1 MRKYRF
7 TACLIAALLSTSTV
21 FADFNYSADYS
32 NERVVINGVTNTETE
47 EISVQVYK
55 PNAGN
60 ISDSGNSIL
69 FNDQCTSDGGKYEIP
84 FRYDGAENGIY
95 EINVRESGTDKI
107 YTKKIKLVPKQEYIT
122 AVSELNKAS
131 QSSEQDFVNAFNT
144 YGNVFDIDEELK
156 KGKSFQDSV
165 KKLAAGI
172 KNSQLTVEN
181 NQLNDKIVNTYV
193 ILNAVKQSEIKNVIG
208 YLDYLQQNDDFIADL
223 SKICTSDVKAE
234 YLTSK
239 LKNIAGFGV
248 DGADKSLREAL
259 ILTAA
264 RHSNVGALKAVVEK
278 YGADVGMQLSSIKSY
293 AYSSVSGKDYG
304 SAADLNT
311 ALKNAESP
319 SESSGGSGGGGGSGS
334 SGNKSNSTGSTGVT
348 FPGTGKAEVP
358 EINAR
363 FIDLNTVEWA
373 YEAIMA
379 LADNGIVNGKTDN
392 EFYPNDKVTREEFA
406 KLLVCMARLEN
417 SAYSNDHF
425 ADVGADAWYSRYVNI
440 AYENGICNG
449 IGGGN
454 FGVGKEITL
463 QDMSVMVHNLLKSN
477 HEAMN
482 PLHTEFA
489 DDNDIS
495 DYAKPAVSSL
505 SSMGVIN
512 GVGDNMFAPKDN
524 ATRAQ
529 AAVIIYAAYKRMN
542 GVISQ

>member
-32 NERVVINGVTNTETE
+32 NERVVISGVTSTETE

-55 PNAGN
+55 SDDGN
-60 ISDSGNSIL
+60 ISDSNSIL
-69 FNDQCTSDGGKYEIP
+69 FNDQCTSDGGKYEFP

-107 YTKKIKLVPKQEYIT
+107 YTKKVKLVPKQEYIT
-122 AVSELNKAS
+122 AISELNNAA
-131 QSSEQDFVNAFNT
+131 QTSEQAFIDAFNT

-165 KKLAAGI
+165 KKLAAGV
-172 KNSQLTVEN
+172 KTNQMNAQN
-181 NQLNDKIVNTYV
+181 NQMNDKVVNTYV
-193 ILNAVKQSEIKNVIG
+193 VLNAVKQSEIKNVTG
-208 YLDYLQQNDDFIADL
+208 YLDYLQQDDAFIDNL
-223 SKICTSDVKAE
+223 SKICTSDAKAE

-239 LKNIAGFGV
+239 LKNVAVFGI

-264 RHSNVGALKAVVEK
+264 RHSNVGALKALVEK

-293 AYSSVSGKDYG
+293 AYSSVSGKDYD

-319 SESSGGSGGGGGSGS
+319 AGGNGGSGGGGGLGS

-348 FPGTGKAEVP
+348 FPGTGKAEIP

-406 KLLVCMARLEN
+406 KLLVCMAKLEN
-417 SAYSNDHF
+417 SAYSSDHL
-425 ADVGADAWYSRYVNI
+425 ADVGADAWYSKYVNI

-449 IGGGN
+449 VGNGN
-454 FGVGKEITL
+454 FGVGNEITR
-463 QDMSVMVHNLLKSN
+463 QDMAVMVHNLLKSGN
-477 HEAMN
+477 EAMN

-489 DDNDIS
+489 DDEDIS

-505 SSMGVIN
+505 SAMGIIN

>member
-32 NERVVINGVTNTETE
+32 DERVVISGVTSTETE
-47 EISVQVYK
+47 EVSVQVYK
-55 PNAGN
+55 SDAGN
-60 ISDSGNSIL
+60 ISDSNSIL
-69 FNDQCTSDGGKYEIP
+69 FNDQCTSVGGKYEIP
-84 FRYDGAENGIY
+84 FRYDGAENGMY

-122 AVSELNKAS
+122 AISELNNAA
-131 QSSEQDFVNAFNT
+131 QTSEQAFIDAFNT

-165 KKLAAGI
+165 KKLAAGV
-172 KNSQLTVEN
+172 KDNQMNAQN
-181 NQLNDKIVNTYV
+181 NQMNDKSVNTYV
-193 ILNAVKQSEIKNVIG
+193 VLNAVKESEIKNVTG
-208 YLDYLQQNDDFIADL
+208 YLDYLQQDDVFIDYL
-223 SKICTSDVKAE
+223 SKICTSDAKAE

-239 LKNIAGFGV
+239 LKNVAAFGI

-264 RHSNVGALKAVVEK
+264 RHSNVGALKTLVEK
-278 YGADVGMQLSSIKSY
+278 YGTDVGIQLSSIKSY
-293 AYSSVSGKDYG
+293 AYSSVSGKDYD
-304 SAADLNT
+304 SAAELNT
-311 ALKNAESP
+311 ALKNAKDP
-319 SESSGGSGGGGGSGS
+319 NGGTGGTGTGTGS
-334 SGNKSNSTGSTGVT
+334 SGNKQNSTGSTGVT
-348 FPGTGKAEVP
+348 LPGTGKAEVP

-363 FIDLNTVEWA
+363 FIDLNSVEWA

-406 KLLVCMARLEN
+406 KLLVCMAKLEN
-417 SAYSNDHF
+417 SEYSSDHF
-425 ADVGADAWYSRYVNI
+425 TDVGADAWYSKYVNI

-449 IGGGN
+449 IGNGN
-454 FGVGKEITL
+454 FGVGNEITR
-463 QDMSVMVHNLLKSN
+463 QDMAVMVHNLLKSAN
-477 HEAMN
+477 EAIN
-482 PLHTEFA
+482 PLYTEFA
-489 DDNDIS
+489 DDEDIS

-505 SSMGVIN
+505 SAMGIIN

-529 AAVIIYAAYKRMN
+529 AAVIIYAAYKRMK
-542 GVISQ
+542 GVI

>member
-32 NERVVINGVTNTETE
+32 DERVVISGVTSTETE
-47 EISVQVYK
+47 EVSVQVYK
-55 PNAGN
+55 SDDGN
-60 ISDSGNSIL
+60 ISDSNSIL
-69 FNDQCTSDGGKYEIP
+69 FNDQCTSDGGKYEFP

-107 YTKKIKLVPKQEYIT
+107 YTKKVKLVPKQEYIT
-122 AVSELNKAS
+122 AISELNNAA
-131 QSSEQDFVNAFNT
+131 QTSEQAFIDAFNT

-156 KGKSFQDSV
+156 NGKSFQDSV
-165 KKLAAGI
+165 KKLAAGV
-172 KNSQLTVEN
+172 KDNQMNAQN
-181 NQLNDKIVNTYV
+181 NQMNNKVVNTYV
-193 ILNAVKQSEIKNVIG
+193 VLNAVKQSEIKNVTG
-208 YLDYLQQNDDFIADL
+208 YLDYLQQDDAFIDNL
-223 SKICTSDVKAE
+223 SKICTSDAKAE

-239 LKNIAGFGV
+239 LKNVAVFGI

-264 RHSNVGALKAVVEK
+264 RHSNVGALKALVEK
-278 YGADVGMQLSSIKSY
+278 YGSDVGMQLSSIKSY
-293 AYSSVSGKDYG
+293 AYSSVSGKDYD

-311 ALKNAESP
+311 ALKDAKSP
-319 SESSGGSGGGGGSGS
+319 EGGNGGSGGGGGSGS

-358 EINAR
+358 EIKAR

-406 KLLVCMARLEN
+406 KLLVCMAKLEN
-417 SAYSNDHF
+417 SAYSSDHF
-425 ADVGADAWYSRYVNI
+425 TDVDADAWYSKYVNI

-449 IGGGN
+449 IGDGN
-454 FGVGKEITL
+454 FGVGNEITR
-463 QDMSVMVHNLLKSN
+463 QDMAVMVHNLLKSGN
-477 HEAMN
+477 EAMN

-489 DDNDIS
+489 DDEDIS

-505 SSMGVIN
+505 SAMGIIN

>member
-32 NERVVINGVTNTETE
+32 NERVVISGVTSTETE

-55 PNAGN
+55 SDDGN
-60 ISDSGNSIL
+60 ISDSNSIL
-69 FNDQCTSDGGKYEIP
+69 FNDQCTSDGGKYEFP

-107 YTKKIKLVPKQEYIT
+107 YTKKVKLVPKQEYIT
-122 AVSELNKAS
+122 AISELNNAA
-131 QSSEQDFVNAFNT
+131 QTSEQTFIDAFNT

-165 KKLAAGI
+165 KKLAAGV
-172 KNSQLTVEN
+172 KTNQMNAQN
-181 NQLNDKIVNTYV
+181 NQMNDKVVNTYV
-193 ILNAVKQSEIKNVIG
+193 VLNAVKQSEIKNVTG
-208 YLDYLQQNDDFIADL
+208 YLDYLQQDDAFIDNL
-223 SKICTSDVKAE
+223 SKICTSDAKAE

-239 LKNIAGFGV
+239 LKNVAVFGI

-264 RHSNVGALKAVVEK
+264 RHSNVGALKALVEK

-293 AYSSVSGKDYG
+293 AYSSVSGKDYD
-304 SAADLNT
+304 SAADLNI
-311 ALKNAESP
+311 ALKDAKSP
-319 SESSGGSGGGGGSGS
+319 EGGNGGSGGGGGSGS

-373 YEAIMA
+373 YEAIMV

-406 KLLVCMARLEN
+406 KLLVCMAKLEN
-417 SAYSNDHF
+417 SAYSSDHF
-425 ADVGADAWYSRYVNI
+425 TDVDADAWYSKYVNI

-449 IGGGN
+449 IGDGN
-454 FGVGKEITL
+454 FGVGNEITR
-463 QDMSVMVHNLLKSN
+463 QDMAVMVHNLLKSGN
-477 HEAMN
+477 EAIN

-489 DDNDIS
+489 DDEDIS

-505 SSMGVIN
+505 SAMGIIN
-512 GVGDNMFAPKDN
+512 GIGDNMFAPKDN